1 MTSAFKE
8 FSHRE
13 NMCMKFV
20 SLDECDLAYDSHCKH
35 ALITARFKLWARL
48 NTPLLP
54 KIKPRQYRLYERK
67 PHFLLQTFKEPI
79 YKDVVLNFLKP
90 CAWWTHSSHLWR
102 HLGSASKIPHCH
114 QDSCCFGEKRIKDA
128 DIGELNV

>member
-1 MTSAFKE
+1 MKLGLTSAIKE
-8 FSHRE
+8 FSYRE

-35 ALITARFKLWARL
+35 ALMTARLKLWARL
-48 NTPLLP
+48 NTPLSP
-54 KIKPRQYRLYERK
+54 KIKPRQCRLYERK
-67 PHFLLQTFKEPI
+67 PLFFFAFCCKRLKPI

-102 HLGSASKIPHCH
+102 HLKVGSASKIPHCH
-114 QDSCCFGEKRIKDA
+114 QDACCFGEK
-128 DIGELNV
+128 G